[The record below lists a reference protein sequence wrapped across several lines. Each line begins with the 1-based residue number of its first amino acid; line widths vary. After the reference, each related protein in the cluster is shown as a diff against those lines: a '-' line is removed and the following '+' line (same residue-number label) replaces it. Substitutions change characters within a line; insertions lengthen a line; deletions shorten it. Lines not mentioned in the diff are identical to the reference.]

1 MSLPRKVFLK
11 AKFYVSHLR
20 RMAGQW
26 KRSLAEN
33 FLDGEVAMCG
43 LVETL
48 VTVVWMVWMV
58 ERANE

>member
-1 MSLPRKVFLK
+1 MSLPGKAFLK
-11 AKFYVSHLR
+11 AKFYVSHLK

-48 VTVVWMVWMV
+48 VSVGGVVWMV

>member
-1 MSLPRKVFLK
+1 MSLPRKVFLRS
-11 AKFYVSHLR
+11 KFYVSHLR
-20 RMAGQW
+20 RMARQW
-26 KRSLAEN
+26 KRGLAEN

-48 VTVVWMVWMV
+48 VSVGSVVWMV

>member
-11 AKFYVSHLR
+11 AKFYFSHLR

-26 KRSLAEN
+26 KRGLAEN

-43 LVETL
+43 LVETI
-48 VTVVWMVWMV
+48 VSGGGVVWMV
-58 ERANE
+58 ERAKE

>member
-1 MSLPRKVFLK
+1 
-11 AKFYVSHLR
+11 
-20 RMAGQW
+20 MAGQW
-26 KRSLAEN
+26 KRGLAEN

-48 VTVVWMVWMV
+48 VSVGGVVWMV

>member
-11 AKFYVSHLR
+11 SKFYVSHLR

-26 KRSLAEN
+26 KRGLAEN
-33 FLDGEVAMCG
+33 FLDSEVAMCR

-48 VTVVWMVWMV
+48 VDVGSVVWMV